1 MISSDEGIRGYGF
14 GKREICTFLR
24 SVCEVSVA
32 INMGYRRYCHKC
44 KVPFY
49 DKFSDP
55 VVCPSCT
62 HSVPAARFTQLKS
75 SRLSSGFFDEDK
87 IDDLEG
93 EDIAA
98 VDLDEEEGDIAG
110 VEGEADILLIPSGSE
125 GGDADDD
132 VVVTPDDMVG
142 EPEGIED
149 DLGEGEG
156 N

>member
-1 MISSDEGIRGYGF
+1 
-14 GKREICTFLR
+14 
-24 SVCEVSVA
+24 
-32 INMGYRRYCHKC
+32 
-44 KVPFY
+44 
-49 DKFSDP
+49 
-55 VVCPSCT
+55 
-62 HSVPAARFTQLKS
+62 LKS

-87 IDDLEG
+87 IDDLAG